1 MERLS
6 EINLQIIRVMR
17 NKIVY
22 LFMCIVAALTGCD
35 KTLHEIPTDKPE
47 GENIVSVGLNTD
59 KAPNT
64 PLHDAHLFWFN
75 ETDMLYRHNYYG
87 SMEDLAKARI
97 SIPTGGYTIIA
108 VLNTGKDLA
117 LPDKT
122 RADLPAINLS
132 EFTNWIKQQESG
144 YPDLLTGTLRH
155 TVKEGIELIYIDL
168 EEKTQGIKDSSVEL
182 LLTIPSPRLPDFVS
196 VRAVSAPALRGVAYI
211 FKKGTS
217 ELFTTKRAMLT
228 QTANAGVYLMG
239 LSLFKGDYD
248 INLWVDYATDATT
261 DNHYITTDTDIMR
274 ILAQTNYTANTD
286 TRDAL
291 SKRFSL
297 TVNEGNNAAQSVE
310 MHRPLAKYRLV
321 ATDVKKYEELRI
333 QRGYPALEDLKIEI
347 AYEGFLPNSYS
358 LSQSKPA
365 DAETGYKYTSALSE
379 KEDTKVTVG
388 TDYIFVNG
396 TQSFVT
402 VTILFKNSEGKTIGG
417 VKGVKIDYRAG
428 QLTTVSGDFLTAGLG
443 SGITIDTEWSG
454 DYDVEF

>member
-1 MERLS
+1 
-6 EINLQIIRVMR
+6 MR

-22 LFMCIVAALTGCD
+22 LFICVVVALTGCD
-35 KTLHEIPTDKPE
+35 KALHEIPTDKAE
-47 GENIVSVGLNTD
+47 GENVVSVGLNTD

-64 PLHDAHLFWFN
+64 PLRDAHLFWFN
-75 ETDMLYRHNYYG
+75 ETDMLYRHDYYG
-87 SMEDLAKARI
+87 SMEELAKARI

-108 VLNTGKDLA
+108 VLNTGKDLT

-122 RADLPAINLS
+122 RAELPAINLS
-132 EFTNWIKQQESG
+132 EFTSWIKQQESG

-155 TVKEGIELIYIDL
+155 TVKEGVELIYIDL
-168 EEKTQGIKDSSVEL
+168 EEKTQGIKDSSIEL
-182 LLTIPSPRLPDFVS
+182 LLTIPSPRLPDFVP
-196 VRAVSAPALRGVAYI
+196 VRSAGVPALRGVAYI
-211 FKKGTS
+211 FKKGTT
-217 ELFTTKRAMLT
+217 ELFATKRVMLT
-228 QTANAGVYLMG
+228 PATGEGVYSMG
-239 LSLFKGDYD
+239 LSLFKGEYD
-248 INLWVDYATDATT
+248 INLWVDYSTDAIA
-261 DNHYITTDTDIMR
+261 DNHYITTDTDILR
-274 ILAQTNYTANTD
+274 ILAKVDYTANSD
-286 TRDAL
+286 TRDAF

-297 TVNEGNNAAQSVE
+297 TVNEGDNAAKSVE

-321 ATDVKKYEELRI
+321 ATDVKKYEELRV
-333 QRGYPALEDLKIEI
+333 QRGYPALEDLQIEI

-358 LSQSKPA
+358 ISQSKPA
-365 DAETGYKYTSALSE
+365 DADTGYKYASALSE

-388 TDYIFVNG
+388 KDYIFVNG

-402 VTILFKNSEGKTIGG
+402 VTILFKNSEGKTVGG

>member
-1 MERLS
+1 M
-6 EINLQIIRVMR
+6 IR
-17 NKIVY
+17 KILY
-22 LFMCIVAALTGCD
+22 LLTLIVALTGCD
-35 KTLHEIPTDKPE
+35 KTLHEYPDNNKPQE
-47 GENIVSVGLNTD
+47 GENIVKVGLNTD
-59 KAPNT
+59 KSPNT
-64 PLHDAHLFWFN
+64 PLKDVHLFWFD
-75 ETDMLYRHNYYG
+75 ETDKLSRHDYYN
-87 SMEDLAKARI
+87 SMQELAEARLT
-97 SIPTGGYTIIA
+97 IPTGGYTIIA
-108 VLNTGKDLA
+108 VLNTGKDLPV
-117 LPDKT
+117 LNKS
-122 RADLPAINLS
+122 RADVPDLTLS
-132 EFTNWIKQQESG
+132 DFTTWIKENEG
-144 YPDLLTGTLRH
+144 NYPELLTGTLRH
-155 TVKEGIELIYIDL
+155 TIKDGNELVYIDV

-182 LLTIPSPRLPDFVS
+182 LLTIPSPRLPDFVP
-196 VRAVSAPALRGVAYI
+196 VRSAGTPALRGVAYI

-217 ELFTTKRAMLT
+217 ELFITKRTMLT
-228 QTANAGVYLMG
+228 PTTTAGIYSMG

-261 DNHYITTDTDIMR
+261 DNHYITTDADIVR
-274 ILAQTNYTANTD
+274 ILAPTDYTANAD
-286 TRDAL
+286 TRDAF

-297 TVNEGNNAAQSVE
+297 TVDEGNNAAQSVD

-321 ATDVKKYEELRI
+321 ATDVKKYDELRM

-358 LSQSKPA
+358 IIQSKPA

-388 TDYIFVNG
+388 KDYIFVNG

>member
-1 MERLS
+1 
-6 EINLQIIRVMR
+6 MR

-22 LFMCIVAALTGCD
+22 LFICVVVAFTGCD
-35 KTLHEIPTDKPE
+35 KALHEIPTDKPE

-64 PLHDAHLFWFN
+64 PLRDAHLFWFN
-75 ETDMLYRHNYYG
+75 ETDMLYRHDYYG
-87 SMEDLAKARI
+87 SMEELAKARI

-108 VLNTGKDLA
+108 VLNTGKDLT

-122 RADLPAINLS
+122 RAELPAINLS
-132 EFTNWIKQQESG
+132 EFTSWIKQQESG

-155 TVKEGIELIYIDL
+155 TVKEGVELIYIDL
-168 EEKTQGIKDSSVEL
+168 EEKTQGIKDSSIEL

-196 VRAVSAPALRGVAYI
+196 VRMSGTPALRGVAYI
-211 FKKGTS
+211 FKKGTT
-217 ELFTTKRAMLT
+217 ELLATKRAMLT
-228 QTANAGVYLMG
+228 PVSGKESVYNMG

-248 INLWVDYATDATT
+248 INLWVDYTTEPTT
-261 DNHYITTDTDIMR
+261 DNHYITSGTDIIH
-274 ILAQTNYTANTD
+274 ILEKADYVANTD
-286 TRDAL
+286 TRDAF

-297 TVNEGNNAAQSVE
+297 TVNEGDNPAQSVE

-321 ATDVKKYEELRI
+321 ATDVKKYDELRI
-333 QRGYPALEDLKIEI
+333 QRGYPALEDVEIEI

-358 LSQSKPA
+358 ISQSKPA
-365 DAETGYKYTSALSE
+365 DAEIGYKYVSGLSE
-379 KEDTKVTVG
+379 KEETKVTVG
-388 TDYIFVNG
+388 KDYIFVNG

-402 VTILFKNSEGKTIGG
+402 VTILLKNSEGKTIGG

-443 SGITIDTEWSG
+443 SGITIDTDWSG